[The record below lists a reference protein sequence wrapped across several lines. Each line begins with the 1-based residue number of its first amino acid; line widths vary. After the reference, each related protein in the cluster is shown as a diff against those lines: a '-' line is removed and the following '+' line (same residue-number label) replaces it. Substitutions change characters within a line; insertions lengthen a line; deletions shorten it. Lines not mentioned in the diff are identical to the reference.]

1 MQTVRL
7 WRYVPEH
14 VLFSGLL
21 TAEHFTDT
29 QFGSWLHS
37 SICQQ
42 CHSWYITSRDQRA
55 STVSK
60 GYAKNL
66 FGQYRGT
73 DQSSR
78 TGLLTNVGMVVANA
92 AYDSNTTNI
101 KVFDNTA
108 YHGAVVW

>member
-14 VLFSGLL
+14 GLFSGVL
-21 TAEHFTDT
+21 TAENLADT
-29 QFGSWLHS
+29 QFRSWLYTP
-37 SICQQ
+37 ICQQ
-42 CHSWYITSRDQRA
+42 CLSWHITSRRQRA
-55 STVSK
+55 SAVSK
-60 GYAKNL
+60 GYAKHL
-66 FGQYRGT
+66 FGNIVELN
-73 DQSSR
+73 QSSR